1 MLKGRQDRFRLLLPD
16 DTIPDEIKEKYTKIL
31 IDKKNIITNPID
43 FVNESIQRCQVLGF
57 NGATLPQPQARHG
70 LPTRDSS
77 RLDENMLLGRAVDYQ
92 YRSVD
97 NPVQI
102 IDRTL
107 NIDFRHTVGFLNY
120 FIMFESFFYI
130 YSRDTKSDKIPSPLS
145 INIMNEFGEIYS
157 RIMLYDPVIEGMDM
171 LDLDFTQPVASSQ
184 SFRVTYKY
192 SNIDFQFIETD
203 PVTEKI
209 EIPVLA

>member
-31 IDKKNIITNPID
+31 IDKKNIITSPID
-43 FVNESIQRCQVLGF
+43 FVNETIQKVQVLGF
-57 NGATLPQPQARHG
+57 NNATYAQPQPRHG
-70 LPTRDSS
+70 TPIRDPN
-77 RLDENMLLGRAVDYQ
+77 RVDENMFLGRAVDYQ

-97 NPVQI
+97 NPEQI

-107 NIDFRHTVGFLNY
+107 NIEFRHTAGFLNY

-130 YSRDTKSDKIPSPLS
+130 YARDTKSTKLPSPLAVD
-145 INIMNEFGEIYS
+145 IMNELGEIYS
-157 RIMLYDPVIEGMDM
+157 RIVLYDPIIEGMDM
-171 LDLDFTQPVASSQ
+171 LDLDFTNPVASSQ

-203 PVTEKI
+203 AVTDKP
-209 EIPVLA
+209 EIPVLT

>member
-1 MLKGRQDRFRLLLPD
+1 MLKGRQDRFRLLVPD

-31 IDKKNIITNPID
+31 IDKKNIITSPID
-43 FVNESIQRCQVLGF
+43 FVNETIQRCQVLGF
-57 NGATLPQPQARHG
+57 NGATLPQPQPRHG
-70 LPTRDSS
+70 VPIRDPN
-77 RLDENMLLGRAVDYQ
+77 RVVENNFLGRAVDYQ

-97 NPVQI
+97 NPAQI

-107 NIDFRHTVGFLNY
+107 NVEFRHTAGFLNY
-120 FIMFESFFYI
+120 FIMFESFFYV
-130 YSRDTKSDKIPSPLS
+130 YSRDTKSNKMPSPLS
-145 INIMNEFGEIYS
+145 VDIMNEFGEIYS
-157 RIMLYDPVIEGMDM
+157 RIVLYDPIIEGMDM
-171 LDLDFTQPVASSQ
+171 LDLDFTNPVASSQ

-209 EIPVLA
+209 DIPVLG

>member
-57 NGATLPQPQARHG
+57 NGATLPQPQPRHG

-130 YSRDTKSDKIPSPLS
+130 YSRDTKSDKIPSPMS

-192 SNIDFQFIETD
+192 SNIDFQFIESD
-203 PVTEKI
+203 PVTEKQ
-209 EIPVLA
+209 EIPVLG

>member
-1 MLKGRQDRFRLLLPD
+1 
-16 DTIPDEIKEKYTKIL
+16 
-31 IDKKNIITNPID
+31 
-43 FVNESIQRCQVLGF
+43 
-57 NGATLPQPQARHG
+57 
-70 LPTRDSS
+70 
-77 RLDENMLLGRAVDYQ
+77 MLLGRAVDYQ

-192 SNIDFQFIETD
+192 SNIDFQFIESD
-203 PVTEKI
+203 PVTEKQ
-209 EIPVLA
+209 EIPVLG